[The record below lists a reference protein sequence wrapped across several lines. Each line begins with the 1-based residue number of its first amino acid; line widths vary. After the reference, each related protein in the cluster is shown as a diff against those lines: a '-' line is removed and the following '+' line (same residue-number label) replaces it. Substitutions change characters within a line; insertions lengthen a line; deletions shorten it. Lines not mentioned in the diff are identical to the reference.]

1 MGKAKIYLFERAL
14 EAASSANCRALVD
27 RGVIE
32 HPKGFFWLISCERRK
47 RIRRQWRHLIMPSP
61 YPLSISISFP
71 DSSFARVISKVA
83 RHENMKIENV
93 SIRSCLSRVCHVF
106 PNAHPGGSQFVKLA
120 ILKFE
125 HDWTHR
131 RPNPYVRVLLSLF
144 NWPSSF
150 KKRSG
155 RNLDPSGYFIS
166 SCVIALPHSRV
177 SKLMA
182 FDSFY
187 SLAHQIFVNT
197 AAPVGSRCAT

>member
-1 MGKAKIYLFERAL
+1 MGKAKFYLFKRAL

-47 RIRRQWRHLIMPSP
+47 RSCHHRTRFQSRFPSQTHR
-61 YPLSISISFP
+61 
-71 DSSFARVISKVA
+71 SSFARVISKVA

-93 SIRSCLSRVCHVF
+93 FARVCHVF